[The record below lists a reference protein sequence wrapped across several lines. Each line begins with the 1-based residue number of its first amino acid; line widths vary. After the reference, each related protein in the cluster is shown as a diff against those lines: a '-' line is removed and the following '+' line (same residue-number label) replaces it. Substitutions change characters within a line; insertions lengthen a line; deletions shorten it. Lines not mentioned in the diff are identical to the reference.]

1 MKTRLYPVQISGIVA
16 TTRICQNNT
25 YPYPPAEYILVK
37 AGLRFVGKST
47 DNGVASVTD
56 ITPTSDIYL
65 PGLWTHI
72 DQCASCVA
80 LYPIPVG

>member
-1 MKTRLYPVQISGIVA
+1 MTNRLQQVQINGIVA
-16 TTRICQNNT
+16 TTRICTNAT

-37 AGLRFVGKST
+37 AGVRFVGKST
-47 DNGVASVTD
+47 AHGVVSVVD

-72 DQCASCVA
+72 DLCASCVA
-80 LYPIPVG
+80 LYPVPMG